1 MTMIRGT
8 VRKFIPLLAGVL
20 LASSAFAQYNSAV
33 RPRYEALPPHS
44 YYPFAINTASTPL
57 AQWNGKFTDL
67 THANITFT
75 MVGAD
80 PSKSNATTTIPAV
93 IIPIKFIYGAS
104 NGNKTFNAKT
114 DTFPNGQTVVQLVEN
129 SPLMQSNL
137 DFTEGGVDLGKTQYI
152 DAFQRG
158 NFWSKVK
165 TNTNYHTLL
174 GTPKVG
180 AVLAITVPA
189 NLGSVITN
197 PISGTGLVGTYDFGT
212 LDVKIQAY
220 MASHPNLIT
229 PNVIPIFIS
238 HDIYL
243 TSGGCCIGGY
253 HGAVSGPPNGQT
265 YAYSTLVDQGTN
277 NFSQDVSALS
287 HEIGEWMD
295 NPFFGTNSVNCQDNS
310 QLEVGDPLENNPNLG
325 AFKYTVNGFT
335 YNLQSL
341 VYLGYFGAPRATSVK
356 SWLSFRNDE
365 KNVCPGQ

>member
-1 MTMIRGT
+1 MVSGK
-8 VRKFIPLLAGVL
+8 VRKFIPLLAGML
-20 LASSAFAQYNSAV
+20 LAGTAFGQYNSAV

-44 YYPFAINTASTPL
+44 YYPFTLNQASTPL

-67 THANITFT
+67 LHQNITFT

-80 PSKSNATTTIPAV
+80 PSKSNVTTTIPVV
-93 IIPIKFIYGAS
+93 IIPIKFVYGAS
-104 NGNKTFNAKT
+104 NGNKTFNAALDK
-114 DTFPNGQTVVQLVEN
+114 FPNGQTVVQLVEN
-129 SPLMQSNL
+129 SPLMQANL

-158 NFWSKVK
+158 NFWSLVSK
-165 TNTNYHTLL
+165 NTAYHTLL

-180 AVLAITVPA
+180 TVLAISVPA
-189 NLGSVITN
+189 SLGAVITN
-197 PISGTGLVGTYDFGT
+197 PISGNGLVGTYDAGT

-229 PNVIPIFIS
+229 PHVLPIFIS

-253 HGAVSGPPNGQT
+253 HGSTAPPPGGQT
-265 YAYSTLVDQGTN
+265 YSYSTLLDQGTN

-310 QLEVGDPLENNPNLG
+310 QLEVGDPLENNPNFG
-325 AFKYTVNGFT
+325 AFKYKVNGFT

-341 VYLGYFGAPRATSVK
+341 VYIGYFGAPRKTSVL

-365 KNVCPGQ
+365 KQVCPGQ

>member
-1 MTMIRGT
+1 MRRGS
-8 VRKFIPLLAGVL
+8 VRKFLQLAAGLLV
-20 LASSAFAQYNSAV
+20 ASAAFAQYNSAV
-33 RPRYEALPPHS
+33 RPRYEALAPHS
-44 YYPFAINTASTPL
+44 YYPFASNLASTPL
-57 AQWNGKFTDL
+57 KQWNGKFTDL
-67 THANITFT
+67 LHQNITFT
-75 MVGAD
+75 MVGLD
-80 PSKSNATTTIPAV
+80 PHTSNATTTIPVV
-93 IIPIKFIYGAS
+93 IIPIKFVYGAS
-104 NGNKTFNAKT
+104 NGNKTFNAAK

-158 NFWSKVK
+158 NFFSAVK
-165 TNTNYHTLL
+165 THTAYHTLL

-180 AVLAITVPA
+180 SVLAISVPA
-189 NLGSVITN
+189 NLGSVMTN
-197 PISGTGLVGTYDFGT
+197 PISGHGLVGTYDFGT

-220 MASHPNLIT
+220 MASHPGLIT
-229 PNVIPIFIS
+229 PNVLPIFIS

-253 HGAVSGPPNGQT
+253 HGSTAGPPNGQT

-310 QLEVGDPLENNPNLG
+310 QLEVGDPLENNANFG

-356 SWLSFRNDE
+356 SCLSFRNE
-365 KNVCPGQ
+365 QKTVCPGQ